1 MIEASHLTKSFGA
14 HKVVDDVSFRVEK
27 GELVALLGPS
37 GGGKSTVLRMLAGL
51 EVPDS
56 GRVVIR
62 DQDATG
68 SKAQERGLGFVFQHY
83 ALFRHMT
90 VRENIAFGLEVRKKP
105 KKEVD
110 ARVEE
115 LIGLV
120 QLTGLGD
127 RHPHQL
133 SGGQRQRVAL
143 ARALA
148 PEPSIVLLDEPF
160 GALDAKVRIEL
171 RGWLR
176 RLQKEQGLT
185 AIFVTHDQEEA
196 MELADRVVIIHRGKV
211 EQIGSPEDVYD
222 RPATAFVAS
231 FIGSANVLTGTVAH
245 GRAALGPMAM
255 GAPTTAAEGTDV
267 KAFVRHHQITIA
279 ASDASQTGV
288 TRAQVKRI
296 TRVGWLAKLELDV
309 DGETLFAEMPK
320 DQLEE
325 LGIHEGELVVVSL
338 KDATIFAEDF
348 AI

>member
-14 HKVVDDVSFRVEK
+14 HKVVDDVSFRVDS

-51 EVPDS
+51 EIPDE
-56 GRVVIR
+56 GKVVIR
-62 DQDATG
+62 EHDATNA
-68 SKAQERGLGFVFQHY
+68 KAQERGLGFVFQHY

-105 KKEVD
+105 KAEV
-110 ARVEE
+110 ARRVDE

-127 RHPHQL
+127 RYPHQL

-143 ARALA
+143 ARSLA

-211 EQIGSPEDVYD
+211 EQIGSPEEVYD
-222 RPATAFVAS
+222 HPATPFVAS
-231 FIGSANVLTGTVAH
+231 FIGSANVLTGTVAR
-245 GRAALGPMAM
+245 GQAALGSIAVPAPKDAVE
-255 GAPTTAAEGTDV
+255 GADV
-267 KAFVRHHQITIA
+267 RAFVRHHQITIG
-279 ASDASQTGV
+279 ASDASEAGV
-288 TRAQVKRI
+288 TRAKVKRI
-296 TRVGWLAKLELDV
+296 TRVGWVAKLELDV
-309 DGETLFAEMPK
+309 DGSTLFAELPK
-320 DQLEE
+320 ARIDE
-325 LGIHEGELVVVSL
+325 LGIREGELVAVSL
-338 KDATIFAEDF
+338 EDATIFAEDF